1 MGGHMSRN
9 LVIVGGSSHPEL
21 ARQIAER
28 LDAQLLLL
36 DTQGRPGHNKSPVQ
50 MVVKFSNGNVL
61 VTIPENVRE
70 CDCFV
75 LQTQAPP
82 VSDNI
87 IELCLIM
94 EALRESDAR
103 KIIAVTP
110 YLPYSRSDQQDRPR
124 RAIGLKWIAKV
135 FKASEMD
142 KLLLVDPHCGKS
154 INAYFDTGVVDVMRA
169 KPVFVRYL
177 LNHVDLANA
186 VMVAPDLGSSKR
198 IASMA
203 TMLKLLVA
211 IIDKRRTD
219 DSETISTM
227 STMIGNVQG
236 KDCVIVED
244 EVGSGGTLV
253 ETVEF
258 CIAQGALSVIAFA
271 THPVLTNPS
280 VIHALLDSGKLTRL
294 VVTDTIPLSQEKK
307 HPKIVVLSMAE
318 YLARAIKI
326 LHEGG
331 SLDGY
336 KSELYRQMD
345 LP

>member
-1 MGGHMSRN
+1 MSRRN
-9 LVIVGGSSHPEL
+9 LVILSGSSHPEL
-21 ARQIAER
+21 ARQIAEI
-28 LDAQLLLL
+28 LDVQLLLPE
-36 DTQGRPGHNKSPVQ
+36 TQGKPGHNKSPVQ
-50 MVVKFSNGNVL
+50 QSVQFSNENIM
-61 VTIPENVRE
+61 VTIPRNVRD

-75 LQTQAPP
+75 VQTQAPP

-87 IELCLIM
+87 IQMCLTM

-110 YLPYSRSDQQDRPR
+110 YLPYVRSDQQDRPR

-135 FKASEMD
+135 LKASEMD
-142 KLLLVDPHCGKS
+142 KILLVDPHCGKS
-154 INAYFDTGVVDVMRA
+154 INAYFDTGDVDVMRA
-169 KPVFVRYL
+169 KPVFVQYIL
-177 LNHVDLANA
+177 DHVDLANA

-211 IIDKRRTD
+211 IIDKRRLD
-219 DSETISTM
+219 DSETVSSM
-227 STMIGNVQG
+227 STMIGDVKG
-236 KDCVIVED
+236 KVCIVVED

-253 ETVEF
+253 DTVNF
-258 CIAQGALSVIAFA
+258 CIAQGAVSVLALA
-271 THPVLTNPS
+271 SHPVLTKPKL
-280 VIHALLDSGKLTRL
+280 IHDLLDSGKLAKL
-294 VVTDTIPLSQEKK
+294 VVTDTIPLTPEKE
-307 HPKIVVLSMAE
+307 HPNIVVLSMAPH
-318 YLARAIKI
+318 LAKAISI

-336 KSELYRQMD
+336 KSELYSQMK